1 MTLKISFRSIV
12 LPLLA
17 ATLPLQ
23 AEEDRP
29 RPESTE
35 RRPEV
40 RREEPKR
47 PEPPRE
53 APAPERREAA
63 PPRREEPRRPEGRP
77 APAPGG
83 EAPRRH
89 EGARPEGHGPAEARH
104 GAGHPEG
111 RPLPSP
117 EDRHRHL
124 LEASEHLA
132 LAGFPEE
139 SRRLREQA
147 ERLRHAAGEGRGP
160 GHPGAEHAEAAHRAL
175 RELNAR
181 VDELSREV
189 ARLREAVNQPR
200 R

>member
-63 PPRREEPRRPEGRP
+63 PPRREEPRRPEGRN

-83 EAPRRH
+83 EAPR
-89 EGARPEGHGPAEARH
+89 RPEGHGPAEARH

-139 SRRLREQA
+139 SHRLREQA
-147 ERLRHAAGEGRGP
+147 ERLRHAAGEGRGS
-160 GHPGAEHAEAAHRAL
+160 GHSGAEHAEAAHRAL

-189 ARLREAVNQPR
+189 ARLREAVNHSR